1 MQLLH
6 LYGCGQLINM
16 AHGHDKEEKLK
27 FILASEALF
36 KERIGT
42 KLLPRVLRET
52 ERIWLLLLSPVV
64 PRILLKRLTY
74 QL

>member
-6 LYGCGQLINM
+6 SYGCGQLINM
-16 AHGHDKEEKLK
+16 AHGYEKEEKLK

-36 KERIGT
+36 KERVGT

-64 PRILLKRLTY
+64 LRIPLKRLKY
-74 QL
+74 KL